1 MTASAF
7 FSKLVVKNLSGQPKP
22 ASAIEYMVSRLLV
35 RVVAVWL
42 AFCFV
47 SACRAHAATQGGG
60 VVIDNCQYATD
71 AAAQAAWQP
80 MRGSANAATA
90 VVDGRRVL
98 RLPCEFTGSKNERAS
113 WDRKVDLDLASSR
126 GIQFQILC
134 RDTSPV
140 SYFAIYFQSGEGW
153 HQATFFPER
162 SAGWNTI
169 ELEKAELKPE
179 GKPGGWDRIKA
190 IRISAWRGKET
201 NTEFYL
207 RDLRALPVQPPPGPR
222 ELAEAAIARI
232 GKLAGFSGYEEAT
245 NRITLL
251 APQEARVREALA
263 QAAATRASARK
274 LLGQRQF
281 GEARE
286 QAATAA
292 GQLEKAFC
300 LAQRPAPGEFRAFWC
315 HSAFGLNGVDWDE
328 AIRRLAENGFT
339 AILPNML
346 WGGVGYYQSKVLPVA
361 AQVAERGDQIR
372 QCVAACRKH
381 GLQVHVWKVN
391 WNLGSAAPRA
401 FVEQM
406 RREGRLQ
413 ASVDGKEEPWLCP
426 SHPANQ
432 QLEIDAMLEV
442 ARNYDVDGVH
452 FDYIR
457 YPDSGHCFCAGC
469 KERFE
474 RLCGVKLQHWPEDV
488 LADGRLRQQWLD
500 WRRSNITT
508 VVKAVSEQARAV
520 KPKIKIS
527 AAVFRYWNSDR
538 DSVGQDWKVWC
549 DKGYLD
555 FVCPMDY
562 TTINSRFENM
572 VSQQVQWAGRT
583 PCYPGLGVSASS
595 SRFGVDRA
603 IEQINLT
610 RQYQTHG
617 FVIFNY
623 GVSESTGLLPMLG
636 MGMTRK
642 E

>member
-1 MTASAF
+1 M
-7 FSKLVVKNLSGQPKP
+7 KL
-22 ASAIEYMVSRLLV
+22 RLFV
-35 RVVAVWL
+35 RVLAVWAL
-42 AFCFV
+42 GCFV
-47 SACRAHAATQGGG
+47 SLGRGWAATPGGG
-60 VVIDNCQYATD
+60 AVIDDCQYATD

-80 MRGSANAATA
+80 MRGSAKAAAA
-90 VVDGRRVL
+90 VVEGRRAL
-98 RLPCEFTGSKNERAS
+98 RLPCNFSGNKVERAS
-113 WDRKVDLDLASSR
+113 WDRKVKLDLASSR

-134 RDTSPV
+134 RDASPV
-140 SYFAIYFQSGEGW
+140 TYFAIYFQSGEGW
-153 HQATFFPER
+153 YHATFFPER
-162 SAGWNTI
+162 SGGWNTI
-169 ELEKAELKPE
+169 ELEKTELKPE
-179 GKPGGWDRIKA
+179 GKPGGWGQIKT

-207 RDLRALPVQPPPGPR
+207 RDLRAPPVQPPPGPR
-222 ELAEAAIARI
+222 ELAEAVIARI
-232 GKLAGFSGYEEAT
+232 GKLASFAAYEEAT
-245 NRITLL
+245 NRISLL

-263 QAAATRASARK
+263 QADASRASALK
-274 LLGQRQF
+274 LVAQQRF

-286 QAATAA
+286 QAAAA
-292 GQLEKAFC
+292 AEQLQKAFC

-346 WGGVGYYQSKVLPVA
+346 WGGAAFYQSTVLPVA

-372 QCVAACRKH
+372 QCVAACRKY

-391 WNLGSAAPRA
+391 WNLGSAAPKT
-401 FVEQM
+401 FVEKM

-413 ASVDGKEEPWLCP
+413 ASSAGKEEPWLCP

-432 QLEIDAMLEV
+432 QLEIEAMLEV
-442 ARNYDVDGVH
+442 VRNYDVDGVH

-457 YPDSGHCFCAGC
+457 YPDNDHCFCPGC
-469 KERFE
+469 RERFQ
-474 RLCGVKLQHWPEDV
+474 RLCGVKLQRWPEDV
-488 LADGRLRQQWLD
+488 LADGPLRQQWLD

-527 AAVFRYWNSDR
+527 AAVFRYWNTDR
-538 DSVGQDWKVWC
+538 DAVGQDWKVWC
-549 DKGYLD
+549 DKGYVD

-562 TTINSRFENM
+562 TPINSRFENM
-572 VSQQVQWAGRT
+572 VSQQVKWAGRT
-583 PCYPGLGVSASS
+583 PCYPGLGASASS

-623 GVSESTGLLPMLG
+623 GVSESTNLLPMLG
-636 MGMTRK
+636 LGATRK